1 VIALLVV
8 RAGKCLKGI
17 QLWSIRATGTPL
29 SMSSAGKSAAFSPS
43 LAPRP
48 VAANGGGEAL
58 SLLRQRVD
66 ERLGALIPGG
76 EVAPQNLHLAMRHAL
91 LAPSKRVR
99 PVMCYLI
106 AGPDGSGEQDALDVG
121 CAIEMVHTASLILDD
136 LPCMDD
142 AALRR
147 QRPTTHIAF
156 GESTAILAAIALMN
170 RAFGVIAELEAVP
183 APVRTR
189 LAAILSEAIGSN
201 GLVAGQEID
210 INGRSDFADARPVEH
225 LNWLKTGVLFV
236 ASAEMGAVLGGLDSQ
251 QIAAVGSFARHF
263 GLAFQTADDLLDQT
277 AKVAEAGKDV
287 GQDGHKPTLVS
298 ILGVEQAKMSCAEHL
313 AQARRALAE
322 ARIDATRLDELVA
335 RVFQARSTTST

>member
-1 VIALLVV
+1 
-8 RAGKCLKGI
+8 
-17 QLWSIRATGTPL
+17 
-29 SMSSAGKSAAFSPS
+29 MSSAGKSAAF
-43 LAPRP
+43 APAVAKP
-48 VAANGGGEAL
+48 PMAANGGGEAL

-66 ERLGALIPGG
+66 DRLGALVPAG

-91 LAPSKRVR
+91 IAPSKRVR
-99 PVMCYLI
+99 PVMCYLV
-106 AGPDGSGEQDALDVG
+106 AEPQGAAAEQDALDVG
-121 CAIEMVHTASLILDD
+121 CALEMVHTASLILDD

-170 RAFGVIAELEAVP
+170 RAFGVIAELENVP

-189 LAAILSEAIGSN
+189 LAAILSDAIGSN

-210 INGRSDFADARPVEH
+210 INGRSDFSDAKPVEQ

-236 ASAEMGAVLGGLDSQ
+236 ASAEMGAVLRGLDDRQ
-251 QIAAVGSFARHF
+251 VAAIRSFARHF

-277 AKVAEAGKDV
+277 AKTAEAGKDV
-287 GQDGHKPTLVS
+287 GQDGQKPTLVS
-298 ILGVEQAKMSCAEHL
+298 LLGVEQAKLSCAEHL
-313 AQARRALAE
+313 AQAKRALAE

-335 RVFQARSTTST
+335 RVFQARNAASA